1 MWLLHHHFTGG
12 VAILMFFAFICLL
25 SSFLLYYFTFQIQV
39 SVPYSSLL
47 MGVTVRCGHCT
58 SLLSVNVMKVSF
70 IPLHLLTS
78 LNQDEP
84 KQEVSPELEADAEK
98 GLDKRSPSLVIS
110 SDDEEDDE
118 VPVNHI
124 VNRPP
129 EKRQRAPSAY
139 NNFIKEEIRRLKA
152 KYPNTTH
159 KEAFSAAAKNVSFQ
173 PNITDICI
181 KSKIRK
187 LSEALTY
194 MSNFSGQIS
203 HQFSTKEM
211 ERAVARDLRERCQGA
226 QVLERYM

>member
-159 KEAFSAAAKNVSFQ
+159 KEAFSAAAKNYKRDGESCGQGPERKMPRSSGVGEVHVEGNGFSER
-173 PNITDICI
+173 
-181 KSKIRK
+181 KSSRHSIW
-187 LSEALTY
+187 
-194 MSNFSGQIS
+194 
-203 HQFSTKEM
+203 
-211 ERAVARDLRERCQGA
+211 A
-226 QVLERYM
+226 QTPFE